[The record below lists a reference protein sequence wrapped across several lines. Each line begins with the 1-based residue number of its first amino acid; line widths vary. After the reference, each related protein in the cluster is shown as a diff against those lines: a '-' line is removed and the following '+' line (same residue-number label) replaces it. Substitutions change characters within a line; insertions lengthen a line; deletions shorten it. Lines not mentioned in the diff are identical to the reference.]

1 MGSKHEKTLLE
12 KARDELFSHIQSCNV
27 LQATEQ
33 DQESWMAETME
44 YMAERY
50 PELSELQLAQLRMF
64 GDRYVAP
71 AIPHGRGSSET
82 KEEEKEE
89 AKEEAKEDDGGDDG
103 SDTRAA

>member
-1 MGSKHEKTLLE
+1 MGKKHEKTLLE

-27 LQATEQ
+27 LQAADEDQ
-33 DQESWMAETME
+33 DAWMTETME

-64 GDRYVAP
+64 GDRYISP
-71 AIPHGRGSSET
+71 AIPHGRDNATQEG
-82 KEEEKEE
+82 EK
-89 AKEEAKEDDGGDDG
+89 DDGGDDD

>member
-1 MGSKHEKTLLE
+1 MGKKHEKTLLE

-27 LQATEQ
+27 LQATEE
-33 DQESWMAETME
+33 DQEAWMAETME

-64 GDRYVAP
+64 GDRYIAP
-71 AIPHGRGSSET
+71 AIPHGRGSSAAD
-82 KEEEKEE
+82 EKEE
-89 AKEEAKEDDGGDDG
+89 DGGDDDG

>member
-1 MGSKHEKTLLE
+1 MGKKHEKTLLE

-27 LQATEQ
+27 LEASEE
-33 DQESWMAETME
+33 DQKDWMGETLE

-50 PELSELQLAQLRMF
+50 PDLSELELAQLRMF

-71 AIPHGRGSSET
+71 AIPHGREGDGRESE
-82 KEEEKEE
+82 
-89 AKEEAKEDDGGDDG
+89 KEDDGGDDG

>member
-33 DQESWMAETME
+33 DQEAWMAETME

-89 AKEEAKEDDGGDDG
+89 ETMEDDGGDDG

>member
-1 MGSKHEKTLLE
+1 MGKKHEKTLLE

-27 LQATEQ
+27 LQASEE
-33 DQESWMAETME
+33 DQEAWMAETME

-64 GDRYVAP
+64 GDRYIAP
-71 AIPHGRGSSET
+71 AIPHGRESNAEEQ
-82 KEEEKEE
+82 EEE
-89 AKEEAKEDDGGDDG
+89 EDDGGDDG